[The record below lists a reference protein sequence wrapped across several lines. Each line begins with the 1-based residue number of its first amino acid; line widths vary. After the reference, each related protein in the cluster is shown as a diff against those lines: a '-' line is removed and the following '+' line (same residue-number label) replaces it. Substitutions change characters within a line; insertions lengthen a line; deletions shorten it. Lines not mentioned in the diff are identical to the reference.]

1 MSTLPE
7 PRPLSLERDLVAVVE
22 LAGRLRAGGGSAY
35 LHPGG
40 LQWWLRKLAA
50 HELEALVWYENDALV
65 GFSVEDGE
73 YVTPHADPARLD
85 VRDLIAWHERR
96 RRAVEVSVWD
106 DDLLL
111 RGWLA
116 ARGYAPSGHF
126 GPELVWRMDGEP
138 PRPVLPDAHRF
149 VPFDASLDDAYV
161 ALHRDAWSTKRPSD
175 YRRALHDA
183 VTAMPQ
189 FDRAMVPIVA
199 APDGTLA
206 AYCIGWYDP
215 VSRWTEIEPLGTR
228 PAYTGRGLAHAV
240 VREVIH
246 RSWERGAEAVLVWA
260 TDPASTTHVNE
271 PARRLYVTSGMAPE
285 RVLREYRRAR

>member
-7 PRPLSLERDLVAVVE
+7 PQPLSLERDLVALVG

-50 HELEALVWYENDALV
+50 SQLDALVWYEGDALV
-65 GFSVEDGE
+65 GFSVEDGK
-73 YVTPHADPARLD
+73 YVTPHADLARLD
-85 VRDLIAWHERR
+85 VRELIAWHETRGR
-96 RRAVEVSVWD
+96 DVEVSVWD
-106 DDLLL
+106 DDAPL

-116 ARGYAPSGHF
+116 ARGYLPSGHF

-138 PRPVLPDAHRF
+138 PRPALPDGHRF
-149 VPFDASLDDAYV
+149 VAFDASLDDAYV
-161 ALHRDAWSTKRPSD
+161 AMHRDAWSTQRPSD
-175 YRRALHDA
+175 YRRALHDV

-228 PAYTGRGLAHAV
+228 PAFTQRGLAHAV
-240 VREVIH
+240 VREVVH

-271 PARRLYVTSGMAPE
+271 PARRLYVSSGMQPE
-285 RVLREYRRAR
+285 RILREYRKTL